1 MSAVFSALYFLV
13 VSRSPQAEV
22 VDRAACVI
30 LVAMNGQL
38 ARSWEGG
45 ACGMPHVSMCW
56 CCVAMLAGGRQVL
69 PCSLCRAGGCP
80 ADFTSK
86 LLCLAKDQH

>member
-30 LVAMNGQL
+30 LVAMEGHM

-69 PCSLCRAGGCP
+69 PCSLCRARGYLVDLTP
-80 ADFTSK
+80 N
-86 LLCLAKDQH
+86 L